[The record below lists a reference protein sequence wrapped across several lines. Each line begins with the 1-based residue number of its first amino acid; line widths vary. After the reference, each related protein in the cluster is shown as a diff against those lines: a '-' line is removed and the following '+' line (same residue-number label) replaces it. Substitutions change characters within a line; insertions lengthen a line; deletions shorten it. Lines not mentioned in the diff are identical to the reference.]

1 MNPNSSWGSSLTLKP
16 EMGKLPK
23 HKSFE
28 LTQDMERLESVPG
41 LEVGRRDLERSD
53 DPGVGEFSNK
63 LRQVGEGPFGQ
74 FSSKQIRPEREN
86 LQDINYNFLF
96 PNSKVVAHMCDTRGF
111 YYKTSRIMEKEK
123 NMDQFSP

>member
-1 MNPNSSWGSSLTLKP
+1 
-16 EMGKLPK
+16 MGKLPK
-23 HKSFE
+23 HKSLE
-28 LTQDMERLESVPG
+28 LTEDMERLEAVPG
-41 LEVGRRDLERSD
+41 LEVSRWDLERCD

-86 LQDINYNFLF
+86 LKEKKYNFLF
-96 PNSKVVAHMCDTRGF
+96 SNSKVVAHMCDTRGF